1 MELLMRTETTRRNT
15 MCSSDRIARA
25 AAAFVSVLLLFNAP
39 VLLGQAGSGR
49 GAVAGTGAFTSF
61 VENMDRSLAF
71 YHDVF
76 GMDVPALPASG
87 ERAYNPSNPRLFA
100 MFQINGA
107 RERHQSARVPGTRL
121 SLEFMEIQ
129 DIDHKTVELR
139 LQDPGVA
146 TPVLVVRDLDAA
158 LARVKQANATVVTPG
173 ATPVTMGDRAR
184 AVIIRDID
192 GRPVELVQP
201 APAPDAGTTNN
212 IVDIRLLLT
221 VNDMDKTLH
230 VYRDVLGFAV
240 QSDIPNDKAFGALTG
255 LPKSTVR
262 HSHVQPPGSMLAID
276 LIEFT
281 GVKRTPLQFRIQDRG
296 AARLQ
301 LRAQNLDAL
310 VDAMKAAGMSVVS
323 EGGVAVP
330 IPPNL
335 RGALVADP
343 NGFFFTPFEPCD
355 GCARFGAAARE

>member
-1 MELLMRTETTRRNT
+1 ML
-15 MCSSDRIARA
+15 SSVRLARFA
-25 AAAFVSVLLLFNAP
+25 AALASALLVVHGP
-39 VLLGQAGSGR
+39 VALAQDGPPR

-139 LQDPGVA
+139 IQDPGVA
-146 TPVLVVRDLDAA
+146 TPVLIVRDLDAI
-158 LARVKQANATVVTPG
+158 LARVKQANAAIVTPG
-173 ATPVTMGDRAR
+173 AAAVTMSDGGR
-184 AVIIRDID
+184 AVLIRDVD

-201 APAPDAGTTNN
+201 ASAPDASTTNN
-212 IVDIRLLLT
+212 IVDIGLLLT

-240 QSDIPNDKAFGALTG
+240 QHDTPNDKAFGAFTG
-255 LPKSTVR
+255 LPKSSVR
-262 HSHVQPPGSMLAID
+262 HSRVQPPGSMLAVD
-276 LIEFT
+276 LVEFK
-281 GVKRTPLQFRIQDRG
+281 GVKRTPLRFRIQDRG

-301 LRAQNLDAL
+301 LRARNLDAL

-343 NGFFFTPFEPCD
+343 NNFFFTPFEPCD
-355 GCARFGAAARE
+355 GCARFGPSARQ